1 MNEQSRTHSQE
12 WFNELKRNNPMQ
24 AAQTRK
30 VLESTG
36 NCYACSICG
45 CLDTREYR
53 LEKDETIS
61 HTAPTLRLCRECLGV
76 QIGLHGEKLTPL
88 DS

>member
-1 MNEQSRTHSQE
+1 MNKQSQAPSQE
-12 WFNELKRNNPMQ
+12 WLNNPKRNNPMQ

-36 NCYACSICG
+36 NCNACSVCG
-45 CLDTREYR
+45 SPDTREYR

-61 HTAPTLRLCRECLGV
+61 HTAPTLRLCRECFGV
-76 QIGLHGEKLTPL
+76 QIRLHGEKLTPL
-88 DS
+88 DA